1 VGMIALRGINV
12 NTSEF
17 NKMSLREGWR
27 LILNP
32 RHYRERVSLVFI
44 AETVCILAEIIIR
57 LSNQEASLLTSLYS
71 GIAYGDIDACI
82 PKSLADEV
90 TALLAEIRYVFE
102 HVDCS
107 DADPQI
113 AFNFTE
119 FVFSNVNREDLIV
132 ERLNCNME
140 QAKALTYF
148 CKVLFPEEVL

>member
-1 VGMIALRGINV
+1 MIALRGINV

-17 NKMSLREGWR
+17 NKISLREGWR

-32 RHYRERVSLVFI
+32 RHYREQVGFVFV
-44 AETVCILAEIIIR
+44 AEAICIFAEIITR
-57 LSNQEASLLTSLYS
+57 LSGQEASLLTSLYS

-107 DADPQI
+107 GADPQI
-113 AFNFTE
+113 AFDFVE
-119 FVFSNVNREDLIV
+119 FVFVNVNREDLIM
-132 ERLNCNME
+132 EKLNCNVE